1 VSFRISEEEYQ
12 SLLESCLAQGARS
25 MSEFARVATCRLFTT
40 LPVHRRQVV
49 ETQIEE
55 LSQKV
60 QNLQQELRRCLGRPE
75 KF

>member
-1 VSFRISEEEYQ
+1 
-12 SLLESCLAQGARS
+12 